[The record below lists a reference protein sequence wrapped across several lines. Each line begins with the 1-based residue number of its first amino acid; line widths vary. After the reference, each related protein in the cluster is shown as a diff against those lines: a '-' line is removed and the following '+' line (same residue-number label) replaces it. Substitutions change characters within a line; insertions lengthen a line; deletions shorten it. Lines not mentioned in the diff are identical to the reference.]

1 MCLHQKHTEAKT
13 AIGQDKYRLADFF
26 DMWWDTYKKN
36 PRHFITPEQ
45 YKAVNAMRLCRTESL
60 GIDHYACPDCGE
72 ITQVYH
78 SCKNR
83 FCPTCSWQDTL
94 KWADKIKQKMLA
106 LPHRHTVM
114 TLPHKLNNLIKENND
129 KLLSALMRTSAD
141 TMKEWIK
148 EKYHLD
154 PGVISVL
161 HTFGETKDYHVHTHM
176 IVSWG
181 GISRK
186 DHTLQAI
193 KGEYVNYDFLK
204 KKFRCKFED
213 ELTALYDKGVLIHH
227 FIDRQDFLRF
237 LKSLNKQ
244 KWIIHLEPP
253 MQIPAEVIRYIG
265 RYSKR
270 ACLSEYKI
278 TKIEAENI
286 AFRYKDYKTTDKHNK
301 PVERELELNFW
312 EFFPR
317 LLQHVPLRYFRLVRY
332 YGAYANRN
340 QIPQQYLYSE
350 TEEEKETIESGDWG
364 SLQEEITGENP
375 LICPHCQ
382 KRKVYIYTSIRFNNK
397 SKQETFQRPEL
408 MKEKIPDK
416 QVA

>member
-1 MCLHQKHTEAKT
+1 MCLHQKHTEEKT

-26 DMWWDTYKKN
+26 DSWWDTYKKN

-45 YKAVNAMRLCRTESL
+45 YKAVNAMRLCRTEAI

-72 ITQVYH
+72 ITKVYH

-94 KWADKIKQKMLA
+94 KWADNIKHKMLA

-114 TLPHKLNNLIKENND
+114 TLPHQLNKLIKENGD
-129 KLLSALMRTSAD
+129 KLLSALMRVSAD

-148 EKYHLD
+148 EKYNLN

-161 HTFGETKDYHVHTHM
+161 HTFGETKDFHVHTHM

-181 GISRK
+181 GINKK
-186 DHTLQAI
+186 DHSLHEIT
-193 KGEYVNYDFLK
+193 GEYVNFDFLK

-213 ELTALYDKGVLIHH
+213 ELIALYDQDNLIHQ
-227 FIDRQDFLRF
+227 FIDRQDFMRF
-237 LKSLNKQ
+237 IRSLNKR

-253 MQIPAEVIRYIG
+253 MQVPTKVIRYIG

-278 TKIEAENI
+278 TKIEGESI
-286 AFRYKDYKTTDKHNK
+286 AFKYKDYKALDENK
-301 PVERELELNFW
+301 NPVVRELELNYRD
-312 EFFPR
+312 FFPR
-317 LLQHVPLRYFRLVRY
+317 LLQHVPLKYFRLVRY
-332 YGAYANRN
+332 YGVYANRN
-340 QIPQQYLYSE
+340 QIPQHHLYSQSEE
-350 TEEEKETIESGDWG
+350 TDNNETGDWEA
-364 SLQEEITGENP
+364 LQEEITGENP
-375 LICPHCQ
+375 MICPHCQ
-382 KRKVYIYTSIRFNNK
+382 KRKIYIYTTIKNNK
-397 SKQETFQRPEL
+397 TNQKIKYQRHRLRP
-408 MKEKIPDK
+408 EKIPNQ